1 MTPNFDALQVIA
13 EIALG
18 LVGFSAI
25 LIGLSRTSE
34 GFSAPDNYRVQLL
47 THSAFGT
54 MFCWLTP
61 FAIFDK
67 NNHKISWTIT
77 LWLICLYSVVGLLV
91 FSQRMSVRRRSG
103 HKAIFPW
110 QIYVFQTRILSLFF
124 LLSLFMINS
133 YISKRADIYDVWLLA
148 FLLQSSVAFV
158 RKMFVR
164 VGLVMFPCKHCL

>member
-54 MFCWLTP
+54 MFC
-61 FAIFDK
+61 
-67 NNHKISWTIT
+67 
-77 LWLICLYSVVGLLV
+77 
-91 FSQRMSVRRRSG
+91 
-103 HKAIFPW
+103 
-110 QIYVFQTRILSLFF
+110 
-124 LLSLFMINS
+124 
-133 YISKRADIYDVWLLA
+133 
-148 FLLQSSVAFV
+148 
-158 RKMFVR
+158 
-164 VGLVMFPCKHCL
+164 

>member
-47 THSAFGT
+47 TYSAFGA
-54 MFCWLTP
+54 MFCSLIP
-61 FAIFDK
+61 LAIFDQ
-67 NNHKISWTIT
+67 NHHEMSWTIT
-77 LWLICLYSVVGLLV
+77 LWIICLYSVVGLLI
-91 FSQRMSVRRRSG
+91 FPRRMSVLRRNG

-110 QIYVFQTRILSLFF
+110 QIYVFQTGILSLVF
-124 LLSLFMINS
+124 LLSLLMIS
-133 YISKRADIYDVWLLA
+133 GHISNKENIYNVCLLA
-148 FLLQSSVAFV
+148 FLLQSSVAFI
-158 RKMFVR
+158 RTMFVR
-164 VGLVMFPCKHCL
+164 VG

>member
-54 MFCWLTP
+54 MFCWLIP
-61 FAIFDK
+61 FEIFDK
-67 NNHKISWTIT
+67 NHHKISWTIT

-91 FSQRMSVRRRSG
+91 FSQRMSVRKRSG
-103 HKAIFPW
+103 HKTIFPW
-110 QIYVFQTRILSLFF
+110 QIYVFQTRMLSLFIHDQQLYLEKSGHLRRMTTSIF
-124 LLSLFMINS
+124 TPKFGCLCKEDVCSSGLSHVSL
-133 YISKRADIYDVWLLA
+133 
-148 FLLQSSVAFV
+148 
-158 RKMFVR
+158 
-164 VGLVMFPCKHCL
+164 